1 MLSST
6 SRSLYIMTAFGIFC
20 SRKSLTTT
28 MKTLGPS
35 LCVPCIARLQIRSW
49 HREYPH
55 IGKLHILRAPTSNFR
70 TKVHSRSLHSDFKP
84 FVPPT
89 PTSLPKPAPP
99 KTYRRTRKIIRRL
112 LYLATGL
119 GIAYEVDKFFL
130 YSSLARSARTFWL
143 GSLVATDYKI
153 NFRAHPPLAD
163 SIQALHT
170 RNAERLFD
178 LLRTNGGL
186 YLKIGQAIAMQ
197 VNTGCVVE

>member
-1 MLSST
+1 MIPS
-6 SRSLYIMTAFGIFC
+6 G
-20 SRKSLTTT
+20 
-28 MKTLGPS
+28 LG
-35 LCVPCIARLQIRSW
+35 LCVPCLVRIQARSC
-49 HREYPH
+49 HRV
-55 IGKLHILRAPTSNFR
+55 ILRISKLHTLRAPTPKLR
-70 TKVHSRSLHSDFKP
+70 TKIPSRNLHHEFRP

-89 PTSLPKPAPP
+89 PSSLPKPAPP
-99 KTYRRTRKIIRRL
+99 KTYRRTRKSIRRL
-112 LYLATGL
+112 LYLALAL
-119 GIAYEVDKFFL
+119 GIVYEADKYFL

-143 GSLVATDYKI
+143 GCLVATDYKI

-197 VNTGCVVE
+197 VNAECSLKCWARKLKRP